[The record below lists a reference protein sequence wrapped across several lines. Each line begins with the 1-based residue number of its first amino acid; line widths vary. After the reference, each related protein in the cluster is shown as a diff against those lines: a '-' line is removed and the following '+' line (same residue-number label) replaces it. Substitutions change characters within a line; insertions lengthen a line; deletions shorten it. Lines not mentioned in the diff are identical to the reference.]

1 MHNNYY
7 FLRQL
12 TRSLE
17 AIIKGAVVSECF
29 SQNKNELI
37 IRFEINSGS
46 FYIKASLQP
55 DFSCLS
61 FSDEFSRARKNSVD
75 LFESLIGQH
84 VLELKQNLN
93 ERSFS
98 IRFTEESQ
106 LLFKLH
112 GNRSNL
118 ILFREHEVTDLFRK
132 KLIADRTLDINS
144 MDRSIDWSFDNFKA
158 SENNLEKTYFTFG
171 KVIWKYLGQKGF
183 YERSTE
189 EKWEIIQR
197 LLLDVDNSR
206 YFITELD
213 GTLTFSLVNIGSIQ
227 KTFDQPIVAIN
238 TFFSDYNS
246 TDAFVKEK
254 SKIISALS
262 NQLTG
267 SDNYLKKT
275 QEKLEQIKADDH
287 YKIWADLIMANLH
300 AIKSG
305 ITSIQLPDFYNN
317 NQLREI
323 KLRKDLSPQKNAELY
338 YKKARNH
345 SLEIEFLERTL
356 AAKEKEIKEL
366 EESLEK
372 VKDAETLKD
381 LKGQNKS
388 LNISN
393 TKTSTV
399 TLPYHEFIQ
408 NGFKIWVGKNAARN
422 DELTLKYSYKEDLW
436 LHAKDVSGS
445 HVVVKYQAGKKF
457 PKDVIERAAQLAAY
471 NSKRKNETLCPVIVT
486 PKKYVRKRKGD
497 PPGAVVVEK
506 EDVIMVEPRR

>member
-17 AIIKGAVVSECF
+17 AIIKGTVVSECF

-37 IRFEINSGS
+37 IRFETHNGS

-61 FSDEFSRARKNSVD
+61 FPEEFNRARKNSVD

-84 VLELKQNLN
+84 VLALKQNLN

-98 IRFTEESQ
+98 ILFTEEWQ

-118 ILFREHEVTDLFRK
+118 ILFKQNEVTDLFRK
-132 KLIADRTLDINS
+132 KLVGDRAIDINS
-144 MDRSIDWSFDNFKA
+144 IDRDIDWSFDNFRA

-171 KVIWKYLGQKGF
+171 KVIWKYLAQKGF
-183 YERSTE
+183 YEQSIE
-189 EKWEIIQR
+189 AKWKTIQQ
-197 LLLDVDNSR
+197 LLPDLDSNR

-213 GTLTFSLVNIGSIQ
+213 GTHTLSLVEIGSIQ
-227 KTFDQPIVAIN
+227 KTFDQPIDAIN
-238 TFFSDYNS
+238 AFYASYNS
-246 TDAFVKEK
+246 SDAFTKEK

-267 SDNYLKKT
+267 SNNYLKKT
-275 QEKLEQIKADDH
+275 KEKLEQIKADDH

-300 AIKSG
+300 S
-305 ITSIQLPDFYNN
+305 ITPGVASIQLPDFYNN

-323 KLRKDLSPQKNAELY
+323 KLKKDLSHQKNAELY
-338 YKKARNH
+338 YKKAKNH
-345 SLEIEFLERTL
+345 SLEIEYMERTL
-356 AAKEKEIKEL
+356 AAKEKEITEL
-366 EESLEK
+366 HESLEK
-372 VKDAETLKD
+372 VRTAETLKD
-381 LKGQNKS
+381 LKEQNKS
-388 LNISN
+388 LYISN
-393 TKTSTV
+393 KKTSTV
-399 TLPYHEFIQ
+399 TLPYYEFSYS
-408 NGFKIWVGKNAARN
+408 GFKIWVGKNAAHN

-445 HVVVKYQAGKKF
+445 HVIIKYQAGKKF